1 MAEQRNIIHLD
12 LDAFYASVEQ
22 QDFPELRG
30 RPVVV
35 GGSVE
40 RGVVC
45 ACSYEARGFGVR
57 SAMAMARA
65 LRLCPK
71 AVVRPVRMARYQ
83 EVSREVFAIFARYT
97 DRIEPLSVDEAFLD
111 VSGCEKLFGPAPRIA
126 EVIRQA
132 VREETGLTISAG
144 VARNMFLAKL
154 GSEHG
159 KPDGMFVVPD
169 PPESF
174 LLPLPLGRLWGVGPV
189 MLGRLENLG
198 LRTVGDL
205 RRLSRERLT
214 KLFGATGEHLFHLA
228 QGVDHRQVETSAEA
242 KSIGHEDTFD
252 RDLWD
257 REEMRR
263 ALLDLAERVA
273 LRLRRHGLT
282 GSTLILKV
290 KYADFTTVTRS
301 RTLTAG
307 LDHAMD
313 IHRVAVELLDRT
325 AAGQQAVRLL
335 GISLGRLEDS
345 AGEQGSL
352 FGAEARRRQVA
363 LDQAV
368 DQVRRRFGAAGVRRG
383 SLLGRDQSL
392 LDRDQT

>member
-352 FGAEARRRQVA
+352 FGAEARRRQMA